1 MEARSMGKFLASVA
15 IECKSYRRPTPS
27 PRALIIGGETTV
39 EVKGEGIGGRIQETA
54 LSAAEDIAGVKG
66 IVIASLG
73 TDGIDGNSK
82 AAGAMVDGDTVF
94 RAKRQQ
100 MNPHDFL
107 ERNDSYR
114 FFRRLS
120 DNLVTGPTGTN
131 VGDLYLVVSADS
143 DII

>member
-1 MEARSMGKFLASVA
+1 
-15 IECKSYRRPTPS
+15 
-27 PRALIIGGETTV
+27 
-39 EVKGEGIGGRIQETA
+39 VKGEGIGGRIQETA